1 MSDMLDKLLHTEKSA
16 AEMVSSAEAEANR
29 RKAQTR
35 TEAQKRHAA
44 VLKEKAEE
52 TEKVVTAEKER
63 AGRERE
69 QKNAEYRAKLA
80 ARPADRESF
89 FRLVAE
95 LIEKGG
101 K

>member
-16 AEMVSSAEAEANR
+16 TEMVSSAEAEANR
-29 RKAQTR
+29 RKTETR
-35 TEAQKRHAA
+35 AEAQKRHAA

-63 AGRERE
+63 AARERE

-80 ARPADRESF
+80 AHPADRESF